1 MWVALSLALAG
12 VGIRFGVQLPPVR
25 SAIEAGLDGL
35 KLGRFGRLGVE
46 GLTGDPWTAPRARRL
61 TLSDD
66 KGVWVEARDVSMR
79 WRPLALLG
87 RRFEAGRI
95 EAASLRVLRRPQL
108 GPRRPGIPPVSTR
121 IGTVRTTLVLE
132 PAFAVRRGVY
142 AATAS
147 FDIARVGLRSGQVT
161 AISQLHPGDRLDVR
175 FAVGGP
181 RPMRLRVDGLEAQ
194 GGAIA
199 GSLGL
204 AADRPFRLS
213 VAADGE
219 RGGGRFLALATSGS
233 ARPLDASGRWT
244 SAGGSTRGRIDLAGS
259 SHTAPWAERLGP
271 ELQFEGTG
279 RPVAGGGYRL
289 VGVLATEA
297 LTVRLDGEGDPVARR
312 TGAGGLR
319 VSARA
324 PALARILGLEA
335 AQAGPAGYDGV
346 LRGDGR
352 NWTLDGRLA
361 ANALGVGDGYR
372 LASATGPLML
382 AWRGREMVLKSDLT
396 GAGGAGQGFTATLLG
411 AAPRLNVE
419 GARSSAGQLQLRA
432 LTLTGRGLEV
442 TAKGSRGL
450 LGGFALSGEAQA
462 RRLEEARVGA
472 SGGARATWRADQASA
487 GAPWRL
493 SVEARGENLALG
505 YAELDRLLGASPK
518 LDLAGTWGAG
528 ALALS
533 RADLDGAALDAR
545 GQGGMTRDG
554 SLALRADW
562 SAQGPFRA
570 GPVEV
575 TGAAQGEGKI
585 SGPIGSP
592 RVELTARI
600 EALDIPRLPLRDGRL
615 ALVFQRQPDGGA
627 GTASLE
633 ALSGYGPAR
642 GRTDFAFARGG
653 LDLDALD
660 LDAGGLK
667 ARGAVSL
674 RRGAA
679 SRADLTLDVG
689 PGAFLDAG
697 RANGSLRIVDGAGG
711 PRANLALTARN
722 ARWGGRDFVV
732 RAASL
737 TADGPMSRLPFALS
751 ARGVSQRG
759 PWTVDGGGTATS
771 LEPGYRIG
779 FDGKAGIAG
788 RLLET
793 TETATFRFGGEDSAA
808 RLRLASSDDAR
819 IALDFAQRDGTVEA
833 TASAERLS
841 LTLIDPDLDGR
852 AEGTLA
858 LRGEGARLEG
868 RLDARLTS
876 ARGRGTPAAR
886 GLDGSVR
893 ATLSDD
899 QLTISARTV
908 DARGLN
914 GEFDLTLPTE
924 ASAQPFRVAVARQR
938 PMRGTFQ
945 AEGEVGPLWA
955 LLMGGERTL
964 SGAVRTNGTLAGS
977 LASPRASGRIEVARG
992 RFDDGATGLSLRDV
1006 TLNAVFSEHDL
1017 QVLEASG
1024 GDGRG
1029 GTLSGA
1035 GVIGLGQADSST
1047 FRLDLAGFQ
1056 LIDNEQA
1063 RATASGRLTASRV
1076 AEGQVKLAGSLSID
1090 RADVAAEPPTP
1101 SGVVAMD
1108 VIEVNR
1114 PDDLAPPPVARRGP
1128 GWALDVKLSAPRR
1141 VFLNGRGLDLELS
1154 LDAQV
1159 GGATNNPRLTGV
1171 ARVVRGDYDFAGKR
1185 FTFDD
1190 RSLVYLSTRPEAI
1203 RLQLDAQRDDPTLN
1217 VTVRIRGTAARPEV
1231 ILTSSPSLPEDE
1243 ILSKVLFERSASQL
1257 SPVEAAQ
1264 LASALSSLA
1273 GGGGL
1278 DVVGNLRAFAGLD
1291 RLAFGGG
1298 DQSGLTI
1305 SGGKYL
1311 TDDVYLE
1318 LTGGGRDGPSAQV
1331 EWRIGKTLSIL
1342 SRLAGQAGNRLA
1354 VRWRRD
1360 Y

>member
-1 MWVALSLALAG
+1 
-12 VGIRFGVQLPPVR
+12 
-25 SAIEAGLDGL
+25 
-35 KLGRFGRLGVE
+35 
-46 GLTGDPWTAPRARRL
+46 
-61 TLSDD
+61 
-66 KGVWVEARDVSMR
+66 
-79 WRPLALLG
+79 
-87 RRFEAGRI
+87 
-95 EAASLRVLRRPQL
+95 
-108 GPRRPGIPPVSTR
+108 
-121 IGTVRTTLVLE
+121 VRTTLVLE

-432 LTLTGRGLEV
+432 LTLAGRGLEV

-737 TADGPMSRLPFALS
+737 TADGPMSRLPFA
-751 ARGVSQRG
+751 
-759 PWTVDGGGTATS
+759 
-771 LEPGYRIG
+771 
-779 FDGKAGIAG
+779 
-788 RLLET
+788 
-793 TETATFRFGGEDSAA
+793 
-808 RLRLASSDDAR
+808 
-819 IALDFAQRDGTVEA
+819 
-833 TASAERLS
+833 
-841 LTLIDPDLDGR
+841 
-852 AEGTLA
+852 
-858 LRGEGARLEG
+858 
-868 RLDARLTS
+868 
-876 ARGRGTPAAR
+876 
-886 GLDGSVR
+886 
-893 ATLSDD
+893 
-899 QLTISARTV
+899 
-908 DARGLN
+908 
-914 GEFDLTLPTE
+914 
-924 ASAQPFRVAVARQR
+924 
-938 PMRGTFQ
+938 
-945 AEGEVGPLWA
+945 
-955 LLMGGERTL
+955 
-964 SGAVRTNGTLAGS
+964 
-977 LASPRASGRIEVARG
+977 
-992 RFDDGATGLSLRDV
+992 
-1006 TLNAVFSEHDL
+1006 
-1017 QVLEASG
+1017 
-1024 GDGRG
+1024 
-1029 GTLSGA
+1029 
-1035 GVIGLGQADSST
+1035 
-1047 FRLDLAGFQ
+1047 
-1056 LIDNEQA
+1056 
-1063 RATASGRLTASRV
+1063 
-1076 AEGQVKLAGSLSID
+1076 
-1090 RADVAAEPPTP
+1090 PP
-1101 SGVVAMD
+1101 
-1108 VIEVNR
+1108 
-1114 PDDLAPPPVARRGP
+1114 
-1128 GWALDVKLSAPRR
+1128 
-1141 VFLNGRGLDLELS
+1141 
-1154 LDAQV
+1154 
-1159 GGATNNPRLTGV
+1159 
-1171 ARVVRGDYDFAGKR
+1171 
-1185 FTFDD
+1185 
-1190 RSLVYLSTRPEAI
+1190 
-1203 RLQLDAQRDDPTLN
+1203 
-1217 VTVRIRGTAARPEV
+1217 
-1231 ILTSSPSLPEDE
+1231 
-1243 ILSKVLFERSASQL
+1243 
-1257 SPVEAAQ
+1257 
-1264 LASALSSLA
+1264 
-1273 GGGGL
+1273 
-1278 DVVGNLRAFAGLD
+1278 RAFAWPAPTTPASRWTSRKG
-1291 RLAFGGG
+1291 
-1298 DQSGLTI
+1298 
-1305 SGGKYL
+1305 
-1311 TDDVYLE
+1311 
-1318 LTGGGRDGPSAQV
+1318 TG
-1331 EWRIGKTLSIL
+1331 
-1342 SRLAGQAGNRLA
+1342 
-1354 VRWRRD
+1354 RWRRRRRPSG
-1360 Y
+1360 